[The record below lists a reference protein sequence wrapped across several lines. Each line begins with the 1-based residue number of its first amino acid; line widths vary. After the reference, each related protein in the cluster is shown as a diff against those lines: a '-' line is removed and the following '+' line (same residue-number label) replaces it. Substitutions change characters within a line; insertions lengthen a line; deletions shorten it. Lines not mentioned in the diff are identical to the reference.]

1 MNRKLPFIFSNNYF
15 VKSKTFKE
23 EKEKLFKKF
32 EIIQNPI
39 YFSDR
44 KNDDEKEKIHSS
56 NFYLLY
62 NLRNFKKFLDPKT
75 YTPNLNDNEDVLKSM
90 LYNLYGKNLRN
101 LRREKKPLFKTIFKE
116 FHLHKSKSVNYD
128 NISQESN
135 KSIKTKLNFSI
146 YDLSPRLSKILNFA
160 NLQNEEVIKI
170 RNKIK
175 KNVDNEEEK
184 KPKKINKRKSNS
196 LPHSLFESKTEKLI
210 KKYIEN
216 KSKESNIFRKL
227 KEKVKNLENKNK
239 RFYNSYS
246 KKKTKI
252 NFFNKNI
259 SIKT

>member
-15 VKSKTFKE
+15 VKNKTFKE

-32 EIIQNPI
+32 QIIQNPI

-62 NLRNFKKFLDPKT
+62 NLHNFKKFLDPKT

-116 FHLHKSKSVNYD
+116 FHLHKSKSVNYK

-146 YDLSPRLSKILNFA
+146 NDLSPQLSKILNFA
-160 NLQNEEVIKI
+160 NLQNEELIKI

-175 KNVDNEEEK
+175 NNIDNEEEK

-216 KSKESNIFRKL
+216 KSKENNIFRKL

-246 KKKTKI
+246 KIKTKI

-259 SIKT
+259 